1 MTDPTMHPSGTPEQP
16 APAGAP
22 ATQSATAASAA
33 PPPVHRDRRKRSVG
47 WQSKDVLRAAA
58 LIIGIYVVLR
68 LLWVAHELFFVVFLG
83 TLFGL
88 AVASAVDRLERFRI
102 PRGIGAAMVV
112 IGFLAILGGFGAWMA
127 PTLRQQ
133 SRELRVKLPE
143 AVDKVET
150 WINTHQNGLVG
161 LVLGSGDSDNDSSK
175 GGSRSDSANAG
186 NSSDSAGKGRERRDV
201 VATAASGQD
210 SARLTA
216 SSAKAGASNDSTAKG
231 TDTVTVKKATP
242 ASSLKARLS
251 ARMGGATRYLFPFLS
266 STLAVF
272 GGVLLMIF
280 LSVYIGAEPTTY
292 RSGLMHLF
300 PQRTRKRAGEVL
312 AAMAVALRK
321 WLVTQL
327 IAMAVIGAVTTIV
340 LLVLKVKAAFALG
353 LLAGLFEF
361 IPTIGPILSA
371 VPAIAMGFLDSP
383 EKALFIG
390 VAYIGIQFLENH
402 ILIPLL
408 MRGGVDL
415 PPALTVISQAL
426 MALVFGFIGLMVAVP
441 LLAAVM
447 VPIKMLY
454 VQDVVGDRM
463 EVFDEDDDDDD
474 DED

>member
-1 MTDPTMHPSGTPEQP
+1 MTDPTMHPSGSPEQP

-22 ATQSATAASAA
+22 PTHSATAASPV

-47 WQSKDVLRAAA
+47 WQSKDVLRASA
-58 LIIGIYVVLR
+58 LIIGIYVILR

-143 AVDKVET
+143 AVDKVES

-161 LVLGSGDSDNDSSK
+161 LLLGRSDEDSPNPAGPADSAIAKRSGLDSSRATSSAQDS
-175 GGSRSDSANAG
+175 GSSAAQG
-186 NSSDSAGKGRERRDV
+186 ESTRASADSAGK
-201 VATAASGQD
+201 AP
-210 SARLTA
+210 
-216 SSAKAGASNDSTAKG
+216 
-231 TDTVTVKKATP
+231 DTVLVKKATP
-242 ASSLKARLS
+242 ASSLKAKIG
-251 ARMGGATRYLFPFLS
+251 ARMGGATRYLFPFLT
-266 STLAVF
+266 STLSVF

-300 PQRTRKRAGEVL
+300 PQRTRKRADEVL

-426 MALVFGFIGLMVAVP
+426 MALVFGFIGLMV
-441 LLAAVM
+441 
-447 VPIKMLY
+447 
-454 VQDVVGDRM
+454 
-463 EVFDEDDDDDD
+463 
-474 DED
+474 

>member
-1 MTDPTMHPSGTPEQP
+1 M
-16 APAGAP
+16 
-22 ATQSATAASAA
+22 
-33 PPPVHRDRRKRSVG
+33 
-47 WQSKDVLRAAA
+47 LRAAA
-58 LIIGIYVVLR
+58 LIIGIYVILR

-83 TLFGL
+83 ALFGL

-112 IGFLAILGGFGAWMA
+112 IGFLAILAGFGAWMA

-161 LVLGSGDSDNDSSK
+161 LLLGKSDEDSTSA
-175 GGSRSDSANAG
+175 GAADSATT
-186 NSSDSAGKGRERRDV
+186 GRERRDAA
-201 VATAASGQD
+201 ATAASSQD

-216 SSAKAGASNDSTAKG
+216 SSAKEGAKGDSAAKG

-242 ASSLKARLS
+242 ASSLKS
-251 ARMGGATRYLFPFLS
+251 KIGARMGGATHYLFPFLT
-266 STLAVF
+266 STLSAF
-272 GGVLLMIF
+272 GGVLLIIF

-300 PQRTRKRAGEVL
+300 PQRTRKRADEVL

-327 IAMAVIGAVTTIV
+327 IAMAVIGAVTTVV

-426 MALVFGFIGLMVAVP
+426 MAMVFGFIGLMVAVP

-463 EVFDEDDDDDD
+463 EALDEDDDDDD
-474 DED
+474 DDD

>member
-1 MTDPTMHPSGTPEQP
+1 MTDPTMHPSGSPEQP
-16 APAGAP
+16 APPSTSASTP
-22 ATQSATAASAA
+22 ATAPSPV
-33 PPPVHRDRRKRSVG
+33 PPPVHRDRRKRAVG
-47 WQSKDVLRAAA
+47 WQSKDVLRAST
-58 LIIGIYVVLR
+58 LIIGIYLILR

-83 TLFGL
+83 ALFGL

-102 PRGIGAAMVV
+102 PRGVGAAMVV
-112 IGFLAILGGFGAWMA
+112 IGFLAILAGFGAWMA

-143 AVDKVET
+143 AVDKVEG
-150 WINTHQNGLVG
+150 WINAHQNGLLG
-161 LVLGSGDSDNDSSK
+161 LVLGNSEGDSAK
-175 GGSRSDSANAG
+175 GGSAAAADSTTAGRPADSASIA
-186 NSSDSAGKGRERRDV
+186 RQRRNV
-201 VATAASGQD
+201 VAATLSGQD
-210 SARLTA
+210 SATLTTGDVN
-216 SSAKAGASNDSTAKG
+216 KAGSSDSSAKG

-242 ASSLKARLS
+242 ASSLKARIG
-251 ARMGGATRYLFPFLS
+251 ARMGGATHYLFPFLT
-266 STLAVF
+266 STLSAF
-272 GGVLLMIF
+272 GGVLLIIF

-327 IAMAVIGAVTTIV
+327 IAMAVIGSVTTVV
-340 LLVLKVKAAFALG
+340 LLVLKVNAAFALG

-383 EKALFIG
+383 EKALFIAI
-390 VAYIGIQFLENH
+390 AYIGIQFLENH

-426 MALVFGFIGLMVAVP
+426 MAMVFGFIGLMVAVP
-441 LLAAVM
+441 LLATVM

-454 VQDVVGDRM
+454 VQDVVGD
-463 EVFDEDDDDDD
+463 DLDALDAGDDDDDD
-474 DED
+474 D

>member
-1 MTDPTMHPSGTPEQP
+1 
-16 APAGAP
+16 
-22 ATQSATAASAA
+22 
-33 PPPVHRDRRKRSVG
+33 VG

-58 LIIGIYVVLR
+58 LIIGIYVILR

-83 TLFGL
+83 ALFGL

-112 IGFLAILGGFGAWMA
+112 IGFLAILAGFGAWMA

-143 AVDKVET
+143 AVDKVES
-150 WINTHQNGLVG
+150 WVNSHQNGLVG
-161 LVLGSGDSDNDSSK
+161 LLLGNSESDSSK
-175 GGSRSDSANAG
+175 TSGTADSASTA
-186 NSSDSAGKGRERRDV
+186 RERRDV

-210 SARLTA
+210 SASLVA
-216 SSAKAGASNDSTAKG
+216 SATKERAPGDSTAKG

-242 ASSLKARLS
+242 ASSLKSRIG
-251 ARMGGATRYLFPFLS
+251 ARMGGATHYLFPFLT
-266 STLAVF
+266 STLSAF
-272 GGVLLMIF
+272 GGVLLIIF

-300 PQRTRKRAGEVL
+300 PQRTRKRADEVL

-327 IAMAVIGAVTTIV
+327 IAMAVIGAVTTVV

-426 MALVFGFIGLMVAVP
+426 MAMVFGFIGLMVAVP

-463 EVFDEDDDDDD
+463 EALDEEDEDDDDDD
-474 DED
+474 ED